1 MSIPDIVILGHIC
14 QDLQSDGSY
23 RLGGTV
29 TYASLLAHNL
39 GLKIGI
45 ATSAPD
51 IVIANLT
58 ELIPH
63 LNIVSIHTAS
73 ATIFENIYTETG
85 RQQYVR
91 DQASPITIDI
101 IPPQWY
107 TSPLILFGPVA
118 NEIPSNI
125 PPLFTNNFCR
135 AATPQGWL
143 RDWDD
148 SGKVQPVPWK
158 DAEHILSYLDL
169 LVLSHEDLSIAV
181 GTKDPLETIAY
192 WATQI
197 PYLALT
203 NGKKGAHIWC
213 KERTPWLSPAF
224 SVNEVD
230 PTGAGDIFAT
240 AMLIALWM
248 SKGNIDYAVRFA
260 HAAASFVV
268 QAPGIT
274 GIPSRDEVESRI

>member
-1 MSIPDIVILGHIC
+1 MSIPDLVVLGHIC

-39 GLKIGI
+39 GLNIGI
-45 ATSAPD
+45 ATSAPAT
-51 IVIANLT
+51 VITNLT

-63 LNIVSIHTAS
+63 LKIVSAHTAT
-73 ATIFENIYTETG
+73 ATIFENIYTEAG

-91 DQASPITIDI
+91 AQASSITLDI

-107 TSPLILFGPVA
+107 KVPLVLFGPVA

-125 PPLFTNNFCR
+125 PPLFRDNFCR

-143 RDWDD
+143 RSWDN
-148 SGKVQPVPWK
+148 SGKVQSIPWI
-158 DAEHILSYLDL
+158 DAEYILSYLDL
-169 LVLSHEDLSIAV
+169 LVLSREDLSVAV
-181 GTKDPLETIAY
+181 GAKDPLATIAY
-192 WATQI
+192 WSKQI
-197 PYLALT
+197 LYLALT
-203 NGKKGAHIWC
+203 NGKQGAHVWC
-213 KERTPWLSPAF
+213 KERVPWHSPAF
-224 SVNEVD
+224 PVSEVD

-240 AMLIALWM
+240 AMLIALWI
-248 SKGNIDYAVRFA
+248 SKGDMDYAVRFA

-274 GIPSRDEVESRI
+274 GIPSREEIESLL